1 MDPNTWQKS
10 NRTGFL
16 YSFTLNNVLQ
26 ICVANII
33 GYSLAPFGRQLVTDS
48 HFMTVV
54 ATTVALS
61 VVAFFIAEVFINQ
74 LMGQLCEKGGLFGKD
89 LNKVGDQATKEK
101 V

>member
-1 MDPNTWQKS
+1 
-10 NRTGFL
+10 
-16 YSFTLNNVLQ
+16 
-26 ICVANII
+26 
-33 GYSLAPFGRQLVTDS
+33 
-48 HFMTVV
+48 MTVV
-54 ATTVALS
+54 STTVALS